1 MLSHKYGKQIIS
13 YTFFSEI
20 RLAINPKNKISP
32 ITNQKELTLALLQ
45 LNDKKKNS

>member
-1 MLSHKYGKQIIS
+1 MLLHKYAKQIIS

-32 ITNQKELTLALLQ
+32 ITNQRELTLVLLK
-45 LNDKKKNS
+45 LDDKKSS